1 MQVKQIIVSIVF
13 LLFTFPLLLKVI
25 IYSSNISNPE
35 ATINKTAELIGEA
48 AVHWW
53 INIIDWL
60 ADLGTLGALLIIGL
74 IIFLK
79 WIGEMK

>member
-1 MQVKQIIVSIVF
+1 MKAKQIAILIVF
-13 LLFTFPLLLKVI
+13 LLFTLPLLLKVI

-48 AVHWW
+48 AVPWW
-53 INIIDWL
+53 INVINWL
-60 ADLGTLGALLIIGL
+60 ADLRTLGALLIIGF

-79 WIGEMK
+79 WIGEIK